1 MSHPDATRDYEEDQ
15 QQQDMDAREWELM
28 EALWAVHNVGLEEE
42 ATTLAYGCGLGAQFL
57 KEIANAKGR

>member
-1 MSHPDATRDYEEDQ
+1 MSHPDATRDYGDEQ
-15 QQQDMDAREWELM
+15 QQLDTDAREWELM
-28 EALWAVHNVGLEEE
+28 FALWAVHNAGLEEE